1 MQLLKNVLQNSP
13 ASSFKEDN
21 HKGSDKLCMWLMRQA
36 GRYLPEYRELRKEAG
51 SFLDLCYNPE
61 KAKEVTLQPLRRFGF
76 DAAIL
81 FSDILVIPHA
91 LGMDVQFV
99 AGEGPKLD
107 RLNVDDQNLL
117 DQRLKSLE
125 DKIMHTKEFLAP
137 VCETVRLTKKELSNQ
152 QTLIGFCG
160 APWTVSLYM
169 IDKHPSKSSE
179 ETRKLAFSHPEKY
192 EKLLSILVESSFQY
206 LSAQVEAG
214 ADVLQ
219 VFDSWASQVPDAL
232 FEMAIEKPL
241 IALCQKLKDK
251 HPEVPIILFPRGLSE
266 SKLIRLTSQA
276 KGLFEGIGLDYS
288 VDMQWAVDHLSDK
301 VVLQGNL
308 DPTAMLSNTDVIE
321 KETLKVLN
329 QAKQA
334 KGGYIFNF
342 GHGIIKETPI
352 AHVEKLVEVV
362 RNFEK

>member
-1 MQLLKNVLQNSP
+1 MRLLKDILQNSP
-13 ASSFKEDN
+13 SSNK
-21 HKGSDKLCMWLMRQA
+21 KGEVVAHTPAMWLMRQA

-51 SFLDLCYNPE
+51 SFLDLCYNPLM
-61 KAKEVTLQPLRRFGF
+61 AKEVTLQPIRRFGF

-81 FSDILVIPHA
+81 FSDILVIPHS

-99 AGEGPKLD
+99 AGEGPLLD
-107 RLNVDDQNLL
+107 RLNVNNKADLEK
-117 DQRLKSLE
+117 RLNTLE
-125 DKIMHTKEFLAP
+125 AKVASAAAFLKP
-137 VCETVRLTKKELSNQ
+137 VCETVRLTRKELDNDK
-152 QTLIGFCG
+152 TLIGFCG

-179 ETRKLAFSHPEKY
+179 ETRKLAFMYPELY
-192 EKLLSILVESSFQY
+192 QKLLNVLVDSSFEY
-206 LSAQVEAG
+206 LSAQVESG

-219 VFDSWASQVPDAL
+219 IFDSWASQVPDTL

-241 IALCQKLKDK
+241 LSLCAKLKEK
-251 HPEVPIILFPRGLSE
+251 HPDVPIILFPRGLSE
-266 SKLIRLTSQA
+266 SKLIRLASQA
-276 KGLFEGIGLDYS
+276 KGLFEGMGLDYS
-288 VDMQWAVDHLSDK
+288 VDMQWAVDYLSDK

-308 DPTAMLSNTDVIE
+308 DPTVMLSTPDQIE
-321 KETLKVLN
+321 KETVKVLKV
-329 QAKQA
+329 AAQA

-362 RNFEK
+362 RR